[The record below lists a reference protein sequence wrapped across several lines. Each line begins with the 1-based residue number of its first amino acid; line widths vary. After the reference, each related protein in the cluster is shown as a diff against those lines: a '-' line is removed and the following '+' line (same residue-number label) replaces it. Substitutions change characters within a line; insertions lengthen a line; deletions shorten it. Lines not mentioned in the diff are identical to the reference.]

1 MQTVLPLLKRMPVL
15 VMNKGHWPN
24 SSDVRCAMEAYP
36 GHIVR
41 TEHMYTPKGVRFG
54 LTVQRRK

>member
-1 MQTVLPLLKRMPVL
+1 MQTVLPLLKGMPVL

-24 SSDVRCAMEAYP
+24 NADVRSTMQDYP
-36 GHIVR
+36 GYIVR
-41 TEHMYTPKGVRFG
+41 TEHMHTPKGVRFG